1 MARSS
6 VTPRGTPSRLPS
18 RQSTRIVTPTASSSY
33 VRPSR
38 DLRRSVGPTSQSQQK
53 GNSLD
58 SESEAESVVQ
68 IPSNQQSKKKRTRK
82 PPSTKQR
89 KRARSSIT
97 TNTDDDSDEVDG
109 VIDHTQD
116 SDNENSK
123 VQGSSKK
130 KTSNLDNIREYF
142 EAPYH
147 AEQTDEDKGEKLSFK
162 CKWCSKPYKKGLGTN
177 SNLLKHRDGTKK
189 SAPCS
194 GRSAAIEAGCK
205 LPLSKKDIAKKDND
219 RHQTKVKG
227 SLTHAAFDNRV
238 FNQLLLI
245 WLIRYSMPWKRFDD
259 FLLKVTFNYVRHG
272 VSIYCSTWAATE
284 AHRLYMNLQSK
295 VITSLQVG

>member
-18 RQSTRIVTPTASSSY
+18 RQSTRIVTPTASSSF

-68 IPSNQQSKKKRTRK
+68 IPSNQQSKQKRTRK

-97 TNTDDDSDEVDG
+97 TNTDDDSDEVNG

-116 SDNENSK
+116 SDKENSK

-130 KTSNLDNIREYF
+130 KTSPYDNIRNYF
-142 EAPYH
+142 EAPFH
-147 AEQTDEDKGEKLSFK
+147 AKQTDEI
-162 CKWCSKPYKKGLGTN
+162 N
-177 SNLLKHRDGTKK
+177 
-189 SAPCS
+189 
-194 GRSAAIEAGCK
+194 
-205 LPLSKKDIAKKDND
+205 
-219 RHQTKVKG
+219 
-227 SLTHAAFDNRV
+227 
-238 FNQLLLI
+238 
-245 WLIRYSMPWKRFDD
+245 
-259 FLLKVTFNYVRHG
+259 
-272 VSIYCSTWAATE
+272 
-284 AHRLYMNLQSK
+284 
-295 VITSLQVG
+295 